1 MQNCDVLLAKGFFIA
16 KKVWSIARNN
26 DVSKV
31 HLVFYTGTCCVLLM
45 YLGYM
50 YVKQSITIYLKIEQI
65 FLSIPNRSLHA
76 APCTYLLQMSL

>member
-1 MQNCDVLLAKGFFIA
+1 MQNCDVLLAKGFFIG

-26 DVSKV
+26 DLSKV
-31 HLVFYTGTCCVLLM
+31 HLVFYTGTYVLLM

-65 FLSIPNRSLHA
+65 IFVY
-76 APCTYLLQMSL
+76 TK

>member
-1 MQNCDVLLAKGFFIA
+1 MQNCDVLLAKGFFIG

-26 DVSKV
+26 YVSQV

-65 FLSIPNRSLHA
+65 IFVY
-76 APCTYLLQMSL
+76 TK